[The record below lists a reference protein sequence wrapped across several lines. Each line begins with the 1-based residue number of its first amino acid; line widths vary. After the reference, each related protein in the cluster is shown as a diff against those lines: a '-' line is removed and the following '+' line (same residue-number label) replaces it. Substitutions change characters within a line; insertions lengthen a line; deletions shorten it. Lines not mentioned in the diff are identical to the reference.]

1 MVNKKPIKNVWGWS
15 EEITLTKSPTNS
27 FTEEDWGQFNAYTLH
42 KALSMN
48 PNYLEIANL
57 AQKFPPQS
65 KPQIYAFYKEFIPKK
80 KTWSKWVKSQIKT
93 PNKELIEHISSY
105 FETSKR
111 EAISYIELLDKS
123 EIIRILH
130 NVGIE
135 EKEAKKLLKK

>member
-1 MVNKKPIKNVWGWS
+1 MVNKKPIKNVWGWL

-65 KPQIYAFYKEFIPKK
+65 KSQIYAFYKEFIPKK

-111 EAISYIELLDKS
+111 EAISYIELLDKP

>member
-1 MVNKKPIKNVWGWS
+1 MVNKKPIKNVWGWL

-65 KPQIYAFYKEFIPKK
+65 KSQIYAFYKEFIPKK

>member
-1 MVNKKPIKNVWGWS
+1 MVNKKPIKNVWGWL

-27 FTEEDWGQFNAYTLH
+27 FTEEDWGKFNAYTLH

-57 AQKFPPQS
+57 AQKFPPQNKS
-65 KPQIYAFYKEFIPKK
+65 QIYAFYKEFIPKK

-111 EAISYIELLDKS
+111 EAISYIELLDKP

>member
-1 MVNKKPIKNVWGWS
+1 MVNKKPIKNVWGWL

-57 AQKFPPQS
+57 AQKFPPQNKS
-65 KPQIYAFYKEFIPKK
+65 QIYAFYKEFIPKK

-111 EAISYIELLDKS
+111 EAISYIELLDKP